1 MHWRRYTHPIPLKMR
16 ILFQELMTCLRKEY
30 PSVLTRILKLD
41 ILISLPNVFQSP
53 RMHNWTLWHLKCQR
67 LGLYRPLLLSYSQV
81 WRYSSFLELLFNTWL
96 HMCEICIEW
105 SVIVYS
111 VCLYLFADFI
121 NYPSWSRFIF
131 FIWLK
136 WTICGYSLSLARWV
150 LKLLNNTRLI
160 CQLWFWPQFLGLI
173 LALIIRS
180 FGWAILVRLAGTIY
194 CLKYQLDNKSSWTI
208 IFGLG
213 FLS

>member
-81 WRYSSFLELLFNTWL
+81 WRYSSFLELLCNTWL

-105 SVIVYS
+105 LSI
-111 VCLYLFADFI
+111 LYACIYLPTLLITLLGVDLSFLHDWNEQVVSTHYHWRGELWNF
-121 NYPSWSRFIF
+121 
-131 FIWLK
+131 
-136 WTICGYSLSLARWV
+136 WTTLA
-150 LKLLNNTRLI
+150 
-160 CQLWFWPQFLGLI
+160 
-173 LALIIRS
+173 
-180 FGWAILVRLAGTIY
+180 
-194 CLKYQLDNKSSWTI
+194 
-208 IFGLG
+208 
-213 FLS
+213 